1 MHSPFV
7 FFLSLFRSLLSCH
20 SQPHY
25 SLPKLDHPL
34 LGLSRTTRARERAR
48 KETEKS
54 SSHLGRDPLLRGEH
68 DAVAREHA
76 QRRAGVA
83 DGLHR
88 VFDLV
93 EPALG
98 TEDGRAGVV
107 APSHGCGEKAPGEN
121 REERERFICLSRA
134 RNKKKEEKKGR
145 KKGEKK

>member
-83 DGLHR
+83 DGLHG
-88 VFDLV
+88 VLDLV
-93 EPALG
+93 EPPLG
-98 TEDGRAGVV
+98 AEDGRAGVV
-107 APSHGCGEKAPGEN
+107 APGHGCGGEC
-121 REERERFICLSRA
+121 F
-134 RNKKKEEKKGR
+134 
-145 KKGEKK
+145 GEKKRERDALSLAQEGKKKRRKWERKGEREF